1 MENIEQKISN
11 LVEYQFPAFYQ
22 EEGPMFIA
30 FVKAYYAWMEEEGNS
45 INQSRNILN
54 YRDLDETLESFLYY
68 FQKKYLYGIPFN
80 TIINKRTLLKHVL
93 DAYRTKGSQQCF
105 DLLFKLIYNQKVDLY
120 IPSRDILRVSDG
132 TWVERKY
139 VEITSS
145 PLNNSFVGK
154 KIRGVSSGTTA
165 VVESYVTEPINK
177 NVIGVFYISNLAPKQ
192 GSFTIG
198 EQLVV
203 DQMFVT
209 TANTAY
215 LISNSPTVTG
225 SLDYIE
231 IADGGRDF
239 KKGDILKIADRDGN
253 NVVISYGR
261 EGQVKVTELFKGR
274 GQLNYSLIDGG
285 WGYPLNSETFVYNF
299 ATDTT
304 GTGGDFEVGTLGFTK
319 IVTYNTDVVS
329 SYLDLQIDAASYGF
343 PGPGATSNSQSNV
356 GYAFSYANIVLGS
369 IKSLDNLKSG
379 NNYTAYP
386 YTFVKNPLPSN
397 NLTGT
402 VTYNSTS
409 AVITGTSTQF
419 DRYLQANSVVYLQA
433 NSSDSNTSEVQIV
446 KTVDSNVQIT
456 LYGKPTNNSTATAVY
471 RVGPDLLAAN
481 FISTDPVYTVDGT
494 NRFGLYANVLATP
507 YDDINTI
514 VNQTKAVASG
524 RGYQEGEFVY
534 LYLYGGVAAPSIL
547 NGGTAYTN
555 NDPVLFA
562 GGDPNVPARGYITT
576 NSNGVVN
583 SITMSFYGS
592 GYQSTPTV
600 YVKSDTGS
608 NAVLSTTLTDYNYNA
623 GITGR
628 VRKKGIGVDKGF
640 WSTTRGHLNSDKYIQ
655 DSYFYQ
661 DFSYQVQAAL
671 KLSSYRD
678 ILYNTFHVAGT
689 ELFGEYY
696 LTKTENSAI
705 RFSDDYGPFKATIT
719 FANNIT
725 VDSTSNTVSVDKTLI
740 SIDQTYIA
748 NTTI

>member
-11 LVEYQFPAFYQ
+11 LVEHQFPAFYQ
-22 EEGPMFIA
+22 EEGPIFIA

-120 IPSRDILRVSDG
+120 IPSKDILRASDG
-132 TWVERKY
+132 TWIERKY
-139 VEITSS
+139 VEITPS

-154 KIRGVSSGTTA
+154 KIRGLSSGTTA

-177 NVIGVFYISNLAPKQ
+177 NIVGIFYISNLAPKQ

-203 DQMFVT
+203 DQLFAT

-231 IADGGRDF
+231 VADGGRDF

-274 GQLNYSLIDGG
+274 GQLNFSLISGG

-304 GTGGDFEVGTLGFTK
+304 GTGGDFGIGTLGSTK

-329 SYLDLQIDAASYGF
+329 SYLDTQIDAADYGF

-356 GYAFSYANIVLGS
+356 GYVFSYANIVLGS
-369 IKSLDNLKSG
+369 IKSLDNLKAG

-402 VTYNSTS
+402 LSYNSTS
-409 AVITGTSTQF
+409 AVITGTSTEF

-433 NSSDSNTSEVQIV
+433 NSSDSNTTEVQIV

-494 NRFGLYANVLATP
+494 SRFGLYANVLATP
-507 YDDINTI
+507 YDNSNTI

-534 LYLYGGVAAPSIL
+534 LYLYGGVTVPSIL

-562 GGDPNVPARGYITT
+562 GGDPNVPARGYVTT
-576 NSNGVVN
+576 NGNGTVN
-583 SITMSFYGS
+583 SITMVFYGS

-600 YVKSDTGS
+600 YIKSDTGS
-608 NAVLSTTLTDYNYNA
+608 NAVLSTTLTDYNFNA

-678 ILYNTFHVAGT
+678 ILYNTFHIAGT

-696 LTKTENSAI
+696 LTKTENCAI
-705 RFSDDYGPFKATIT
+705 RFSEDYGPFKATIT

-725 VDSTSNTVSVDKTLI
+725 VDSTSNTVSVDKTII